1 MSSTPTE
8 SGFCIAARKSA
19 YKNGTFYMYL
29 GGLFVGVYVCVCE
42 ITLGNGS
49 TECTGAEQNKSGI
62 CTGKNPMNF
71 NNTVLL

>member
-1 MSSTPTE
+1 
-8 SGFCIAARKSA
+8 
-19 YKNGTFYMYL
+19 MYL